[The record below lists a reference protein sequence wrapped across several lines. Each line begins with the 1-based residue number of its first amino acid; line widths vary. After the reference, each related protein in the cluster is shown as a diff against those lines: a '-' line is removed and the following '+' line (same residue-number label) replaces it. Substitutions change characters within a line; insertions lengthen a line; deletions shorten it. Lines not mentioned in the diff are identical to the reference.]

1 MAKPFVKWAGGKGK
15 LLKTLEKYLPSDFEK
30 QESISYIEP
39 FVGGGAMLFY
49 MLERYKN
56 INKVIINDIN
66 PELIACY
73 RQIQNEHE
81 NLIQELRELENKHL
95 SYQSHEERRK
105 DYEANRE
112 EYNEL
117 HLSQDSANLFEVR
130 KVALF
135 IYLNKTCFNGLYREN
150 RRGIFNVPFGRYAHP
165 TICNESQIIEA
176 HNALQGVQ
184 ILNDDYHVIKVNPN
198 EYSFVYIDPPYKP
211 LPGSNNFKEYTKF
224 MFGDEQQIELKL
236 YCDELTKQNAKIMV
250 SNSFCKDF
258 FKELYQ
264 GYSFQA
270 VLAPRYINAFAANR
284 NPIYEL
290 LIKNY

>member
-15 LLKTLEKYLPSDFEK
+15 LIKTLEEHLPLDFNE
-30 QESISYIEP
+30 QDEVTYIEP

-49 MLERYKN
+49 MLQEHKN

-81 NLIQELRELENKHL
+81 NLIQELKELEERHL
-95 SYQSHEERRK
+95 AFLTHEERRK
-105 DYEANRE
+105 DYEANRD

-117 HLSQDSANLFEVR
+117 HLSQDSSNIFEVR

-135 IYLNKTCFNGLYREN
+135 IFLNKTCFNGLYREN
-150 RRGIFNVPFGRYAHP
+150 RSGKFNVPFGRYVRPA
-165 TICNESQIIEA
+165 ICNEKQIIEA
-176 HNALQGVQ
+176 HNALKGVQ
-184 ILNDDYHVIKVNPN
+184 IFNDDYHRIKVNPN
-198 EYSFVYIDPPYKP
+198 EYTFVYIDPPYKP
-211 LPGSNNFKEYTKF
+211 LPGSNNFTDYTKF
-224 MFGDEQQIELKL
+224 VFGDEQQKELKL
-236 YCDELTKQNAKIMV
+236 YCDKISKQNAKIML
-250 SNSFCKDF
+250 SNSFCEDF
-258 FKELYQ
+258 FSELYQ
-264 GYSFQA
+264 GYSLQP
-270 VLAPRYINAFAANR
+270 VMAPRYINAFAAKR